1 MDWTSVGFS
10 AAFASSSFDVSL
22 PCFKRRNS
30 DGVIIATAI
39 GSGAG
44 RINSGVCWMV
54 MIDQASNAAC
64 ISTDMK
70 SPARTAALA
79 SVLDLGHE

>member
-1 MDWTSVGFS
+1 
-10 AAFASSSFDVSL
+10 
-22 PCFKRRNS
+22 
-30 DGVIIATAI
+30 
-39 GSGAG
+39 
-44 RINSGVCWMV
+44 MV